1 MPIQLISFKTCPFV
15 QRAVLALEEKGA
27 DYEIVFIDLADKP
40 AWFLAKSPR
49 GKVPVLDVD
58 GVSLFESQ
66 AIVEYLDETL
76 PPRLAS
82 PDPVLRARERAWF
95 AYASEDLFL
104 PMYRLCYATEAAAVD
119 ALVAQLRERLA
130 RLEPELAGRD
140 WLGGDGRAFGLADVA
155 MAPFFT
161 RAALVRRWGGID
173 LLAGLPAV
181 GAWAARL
188 LARPAMARSVPA
200 DFEAVMHES
209 MARAGAALLARAPLP
224 DVEAAR

>member
-1 MPIQLISFKTCPFV
+1 MQLISFKTCPFV
-15 QRAVLALEEKGA
+15 QRAVLALEEKGVPCEVV
-27 DYEIVFIDLADKP
+27 YIDLANKP

-49 GKVPVLDVD
+49 GRVPVLDL
-58 GVSLFESQ
+58 GEISLFESQ

-95 AYASEDLFL
+95 AFASEDLFF
-104 PMYRLCYATEAAAVD
+104 PMYRLMTTRSAEELASTA
-119 ALVAQLRERLA
+119 AQLRERLA

-140 WLGGDGRAFGLADVA
+140 WLSGDGRAFGLADVA

-161 RAALVRRWGGID
+161 RAELVRRWGGLD
-173 LLAGLPAV
+173 LLDHVPAV
-181 GAWAARL
+181 RAWGERL

-200 DFEAVMHES
+200 DFEQEQRASLE
-209 MARAGAALLARAPLP
+209 RAGAALLAGRG
-224 DVEAAR
+224 